1 MIRIVHTADWHLGKR
16 LRQQSLIEEQQLF
29 LDWMIHQCNTLQI
42 DYLLMSG
49 DLFDVANPPQEATAM
64 YYEFLAKLVKN
75 TTTKAIIT
83 GGNHDSIGT
92 LNGIRPLTDF
102 MNVHILGEPYP
113 DYPEKE
119 CIELFNKEGHIEAIL
134 AATPFLREKD
144 FRFIE
149 SPSEDPE
156 LRLADAHRNHYKKLA
171 TFIQNK
177 YPETMALAMGHLFV
191 SNSMISPDSERMVGT
206 LNGLPLNI
214 FPELFKY
221 VALGHIH
228 KPQEPQKNRIIYSGS
243 PNMLSF
249 SETEYAKRI
258 VLLEIGENQISNLQS
273 IEIPIFRKLIQITG
287 TLSEIENQLINFEL
301 PAGLTPWLKIIAF
314 QPKEDAHDLP
324 KLFHLIQE
332 FNLTWEGKAT
342 IVDQSLK
349 YIHSSTASSFA
360 TIQGTA
366 DHITPSYLFE
376 QLFPESQYEHLEKIQ
391 ELFQKCLTE
400 LEQSGEEEMKS

>member
-1 MIRIVHTADWHLGKR
+1 MIRIAHTADWHLGKR

-29 LDWMIHQCNTLQI
+29 LDWMILQCNTLQI

-64 YYEFLAKLVKN
+64 YYDFLAKLVRN
-75 TTTKAIIT
+75 TSTKAVIT

-102 MNVHILGEPYP
+102 MNLHILGEPFP
-113 DYPEKE
+113 DSPEKE
-119 CIELFNKEGHIEAIL
+119 CIELLNKNGQMEAIL

-144 FRFIE
+144 FRFIDT
-149 SPSEDPE
+149 PPDDPE
-156 LRLADAHRNHYKKLA
+156 LRLADAHRNHYQQLA
-171 TFIQNK
+171 TYIHNK
-177 YPETMALAMGHLFV
+177 YPETIALAMGHLFV
-191 SNSMISPDSERMVGT
+191 SNSIISPDSERMVGT
-206 LNGLPLNI
+206 LNGLPLDI
-214 FPELFKY
+214 FPERFKY

-258 VLLEIGENQISNLQS
+258 VCIDLADNQISNIES
-273 IEIPIFRKLIQITG
+273 IQIPIFRKLIQITG
-287 TLSEIENQLINFEL
+287 TLSEIENQLTNFEL
-301 PAGLTPWLKIIAF
+301 PDGLTPWLKINAL

-324 KLFHLIQE
+324 RLFQLIQE
-332 FNLTWEGKAT
+332 FNLTWEGQAT
-342 IVDQSLK
+342 IVDQSLQ
-349 YIHSSTASSFA
+349 YLNQPTVSAFSSV
-360 TIQGTA
+360 QGTA
-366 DHITPSYLFE
+366 DHITPSFLFE
-376 QLFPESQYEHLEKIQ
+376 QLFPESQYEQVEKLQ

-400 LEQSGEEEMKS
+400 LEQPGTEEAQS